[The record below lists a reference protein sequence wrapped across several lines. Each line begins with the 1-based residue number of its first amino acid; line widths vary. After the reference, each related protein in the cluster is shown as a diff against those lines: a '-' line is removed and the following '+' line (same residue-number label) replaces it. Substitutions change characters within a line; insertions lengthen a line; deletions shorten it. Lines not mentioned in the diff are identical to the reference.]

1 MSFTYSKDPIS
12 IEQAIDYLSNFDPAN
27 DSHVDIIEKPEGGQL
42 YFFFSKDESKLR
54 KHSFNSVYNR
64 LILNF

>member
-27 DSHVDIIEKPEGGQL
+27 DSHVDIIEKPEGG
-42 YFFFSKDESKLR
+42 
-54 KHSFNSVYNR
+54 
-64 LILNF
+64 